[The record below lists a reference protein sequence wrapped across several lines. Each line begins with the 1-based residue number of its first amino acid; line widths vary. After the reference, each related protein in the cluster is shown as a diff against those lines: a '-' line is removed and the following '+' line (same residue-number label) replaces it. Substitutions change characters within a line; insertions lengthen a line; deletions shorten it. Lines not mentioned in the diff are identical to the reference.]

1 MLALQFSKDFEE
13 RPVLL
18 DNVLLNPRSERMVI
32 RRALDSFDAVS
43 LAIFVKGQDV
53 GWQVL

>member
-32 RRALDSFDAVS
+32 RPVLNSFDTVS
-43 LAIFVKGQDV
+43 VAFFM
-53 GWQVL
+53 